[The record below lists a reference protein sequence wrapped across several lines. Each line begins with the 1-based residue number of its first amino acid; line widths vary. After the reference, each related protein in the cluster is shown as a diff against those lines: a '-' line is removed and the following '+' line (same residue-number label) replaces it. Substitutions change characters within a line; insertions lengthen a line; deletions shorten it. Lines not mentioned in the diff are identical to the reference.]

1 MNDIRMVITTQ
12 LLITAY
18 STNKHKTIESL
29 IRYIKAILFKAF

>member
-18 STNKHKTIESL
+18 STNKHKTTEYL
-29 IRYIKAILFKAF
+29 IRYIKANLLKVF